1 MFLLGSVSCT
11 GHADVEHKWKKSPAD
26 PDKNKSKRES
36 VMGEKGKVHFEAGD
50 APLALPIAPT
60 AGVFP
65 ISPFG
70 GCHLSGCC
78 LSSAFSPHE
87 SVTAQGHL
95 FKEMWRILA
104 SQDPPLCLPCQAAS
118 DMWCL
123 ATVRRQNGN
132 GSLCT
137 SDLRTVGCSVVL
149 LQLCQNARTFHLHFE
164 ESAKTRAR
172 NKHQEYW

>member
-1 MFLLGSVSCT
+1 MLIDSRVGQRPEPKSALCADLEEEQLVPDAAKHLHVVFIFVCLSFMLPPRAFLSLGENLLFFSSF
-11 GHADVEHKWKKSPAD
+11 A
-26 PDKNKSKRES
+26 
-36 VMGEKGKVHFEAGD
+36 
-50 APLALPIAPT
+50 
-60 AGVFP
+60 
-65 ISPFG
+65 
-70 GCHLSGCC
+70 GCC

>member
-1 MFLLGSVSCT
+1 MCRLRGGAAGPRCCKTFACCLHFCLSFF
-11 GHADVEHKWKKSPAD
+11 HAPSQSLFVF
-26 PDKNKSKRES
+26 R
-36 VMGEKGKVHFEAGD
+36 GKLTFFSSFA
-50 APLALPIAPT
+50 
-60 AGVFP
+60 
-65 ISPFG
+65 
-70 GCHLSGCC
+70 GCC

>member
-1 MFLLGSVSCT
+1 MARVAHCSQENEVFSSSGLSEVFLEVIFL
-11 GHADVEHKWKKSPAD
+11 H
-26 PDKNKSKRES
+26 
-36 VMGEKGKVHFEAGD
+36 GD
-50 APLALPIAPT
+50 CSGT
-60 AGVFP
+60 
-65 ISPFG
+65 
-70 GCHLSGCC
+70 GCC